1 MKNHATL
8 MGGRV
13 TFILSLSSLP
23 ATFSNFSFLISRK
36 RANVWSG
43 AHPALTIK
51 TFGFA
56 QLYYYHSWT
65 LNYLN

>member
-13 TFILSLSSLP
+13 TFISRHFFKLLM
-23 ATFSNFSFLISRK
+23 ISRK

-51 TFGFA
+51 TFVFA